1 MAGTAPRKRR
11 ARGSIDPEEIL
22 EGAFEI
28 AGRDGLEGL
37 SMPNLAAHL
46 DVGVTS
52 IYWYFRNKEDLLRQM
67 SARAHAKIQAKVP
80 APSDYDPRE
89 WRQFLIDSANFQRAA
104 SAEDDLLVD
113 LVYLRTGSYSR
124 TTTHTVYEGLE
135 NIIAFLVEAGFS
147 PRSAWMVFSTLS
159 VYLRG
164 LMIAERVR
172 RINQTPPEGL
182 QQLNLL
188 DAEKMPL
195 LTELVRTEPMIIDNT
210 GDEAFEFA
218 VAHILDQAETVLDK
232 ERGTAAS
239 E

>member
-11 ARGSIDPEEIL
+11 ARGSIDPGQIL
-22 EGAFEI
+22 DGAFVI
-28 AGRDGLEGL
+28 AGRDGLDGL

-67 SARAHAKIQAKVP
+67 SARAHARVQSKVP
-80 APSDYDPRE
+80 VPSDYDPSAWRE
-89 WRQFLIDSANFQRAA
+89 FLADSARVQRSI
-104 SAEDDLLVD
+104 SAEDDLVVD
-113 LVYLRTGSYSR
+113 LIYLRTSSYTR
-124 TTTHTVYEGLE
+124 ATTHEVFEGLE
-135 NIIAFLVEAGFS
+135 GILAFLVKAGFS

-164 LMIAERVR
+164 LLITERVR
-172 RINQTPPEGL
+172 RTNHTPPEGL
-182 QQLNLL
+182 AQLNLL

-195 LTELVRTEPMIIDNT
+195 LTELVRTEPVIIDNT

-218 VAHILDQAETVLDK
+218 VGHILDQAEVLLEK
-232 ERGTAAS
+232 ERSTRP